1 MIDFE
6 FEFQYAEEKQ
16 PTLQKVG
23 GSIPAGRCV
32 VLCGGSGCGKS
43 TLLRCINGLIPQFYE
58 GELKGFCRLNG
69 QDTAGIRIGEIGELA
84 ASVFQDPRS
93 QFFTVN
99 SSNEVAFGLE
109 NHGLPQ
115 DKIRRRV
122 DEAFRIFHLERLKD
136 RNVYELSSGERQLI
150 SILSAWAMDTDIF
163 LLDEPTANLDFAA
176 TQQLKEILL
185 ALKKQ
190 GKTLLLSEH
199 RLYYLA
205 DIADEFWVMAD
216 GEIKGKY
223 TAAEAKA
230 FSVERRQTLSLR
242 TLDLAEITV
251 PEKEP
256 LPKTAP
262 TALAVSDVCYTYGR
276 KAGDTLSGVSFSV
289 REHEIVGLVGANGC
303 GKTTIGKLIAGLYRP
318 SGGRI
323 MLFGKSQNPK
333 QLQKQVLF
341 ILQEAEFQF
350 FTGSVLHEL
359 QYGHAVTPEFEAKTE
374 ALLKSMDMWDC
385 RNRHPFSLSGGQMQR
400 LTLMMA
406 YLSDKPIVIL
416 DEPTAGQDAESLER
430 CAALIR
436 EMRKEKTVLII
447 THDPELIAGA
457 CDRCIGLSDGH
468 AEIEF
473 PVHSERDLQAVRQYM
488 ERFHLSN
495 APAKKQHKE
504 RFHPATKLLYWL
516 ALLVVISTSNNH
528 LVYAVYTAL
537 ILLTAADGWLGTAL
551 AGGMSFGL
559 LWAANALLP
568 GTVFSFML
576 VLFPRIIAVGISM
589 RTLIGRNEA
598 SRTLAALRNLRLP
611 ERLIMIVAVIFRFF
625 PVLSGDMKLLRQSI
639 RTRGVFTSPLQK
651 LQALSSY
658 IEILTV
664 PMALRVIRIAETL
677 SASAETRGHRL
688 NPPQKQ
694 LSVASVFCV
703 GCCVLRPA
711 GGIDRRRP
719 YPVIAVSATFN
730 HIPFK
735 KESLT
740 MSTANPNKL
749 KIKDIITVV
758 LLALINV
765 VIFFASSVLYA
776 TPITIILMPVFFALL
791 EGIVYFII
799 GTKVKKP
806 GAILIY
812 SIVRAIM
819 GGYLPYIILFI
830 LSGVIAELLLWK
842 MGYGNAKALTVS
854 YVINQVLAA
863 FGSTIIP
870 YAIAA
875 KAMADQMVTDG
886 RQDAILA
893 ASQMLQ
899 SWVSVALVA
908 GVIVAAFIGAMIGKR
923 IVKKHLAA

>member
-6 FEFQYAEEKQ
+6 FEFQYAEGKAPVLRQ
-16 PTLQKVG
+16 TA

-32 VLCGGSGCGKS
+32 VLCGGSGGGKS

-69 QDTAGIRIGEIGELA
+69 QDTAGLRIGEIGELA

-99 SSNEVAFGLE
+99 SSGEVAFGLE

-115 DKIRRRV
+115 DEIRRRV

-136 RNVYELSSGERQLI
+136 RNVYDLSSGERQLI

-176 TQQLKEILL
+176 MQQLKEILL
-185 ALKKQ
+185 ALKRQ

-205 DIADEFWVMAD
+205 DIADEYWVMTD

-230 FSVERRQTLSLR
+230 FSAEQRQTLSLR
-242 TLDLAEITV
+242 TLDLAKITV

-256 LPKTAP
+256 QPSE
-262 TALAVSDVCYTYGR
+262 TALEALCVSDVRYTYGR

-323 MLFGKSQNPK
+323 TLFGKPQNPK

-350 FTGSVLHEL
+350 FTSSVLYEL

-385 RNRHPFSLSGGQMQR
+385 RDRHPFSLSGGQMQR

-406 YLSDKPIVIL
+406 YLSEKPIVIL

-436 EMRKEKTVLII
+436 EMRNEKTVLII
-447 THDPELIAGA
+447 THDLELIASA
-457 CDRCIGLSDGH
+457 CDRCIGLLDGR
-468 AEIEF
+468 AETEF
-473 PVHSERDLQAVRQYM
+473 PVRSEQDLQAVRQYM
-488 ERFHLSN
+488 ERFHPSD
-495 APAKKQHKE
+495 APAKKQHKQ

-516 ALLVVISTSNNH
+516 TLLVVISTSNNH
-528 LVYAVYTAL
+528 LVYAVYAAL
-537 ILLTAADGWLGTAL
+537 ILLTAADGWIGTAL
-551 AGGMSFGL
+551 AGGMSFGV

-576 VLFPRIIAVGISM
+576 VLFPRIIAVGISLQ
-589 RTLIGRNEA
+589 TLIGRNEA
-598 SRTLAALRNLRLP
+598 SRTLAALRNLHLP

-625 PVLSGDMKLLRQSI
+625 PVLSGDRKLLRQSI
-639 RTRGVFTSPLQK
+639 RTRGAFTTPLQK
-651 LQALSSY
+651 LRALPSY
-658 IEILTV
+658 LEILTV

-677 SASAETRGHRL
+677 SASAETRGIDLKCRKS
-688 NPPQKQ
+688 NY
-694 LSVASVFCV
+694 LSLRFSAWDVVFCV
-703 GCCVLRPA
+703 L
-711 GGIDRRRP
+711 
-719 YPVIAVSATFN
+719 
-730 HIPFK
+730 
-735 KESLT
+735 
-740 MSTANPNKL
+740 
-749 KIKDIITVV
+749 
-758 LLALINV
+758 
-765 VIFFASSVLYA
+765 
-776 TPITIILMPVFFALL
+776 
-791 EGIVYFII
+791 
-799 GTKVKKP
+799 
-806 GAILIY
+806 
-812 SIVRAIM
+812 
-819 GGYLPYIILFI
+819 
-830 LSGVIAELLLWK
+830 
-842 MGYGNAKALTVS
+842 
-854 YVINQVLAA
+854 
-863 FGSTIIP
+863 
-870 YAIAA
+870 
-875 KAMADQMVTDG
+875 
-886 RQDAILA
+886 LA
-893 ASQMLQ
+893 ASI
-899 SWVSVALVA
+899 AA
-908 GVIVAAFIGAMIGKR
+908 GLI
-923 IVKKHLAA
+923 L

>member
-230 FSVERRQTLSLR
+230 FSAERRQTLSLR

-262 TALAVSDVCYTYGR
+262 TALAVSDVRYTYGR

-473 PVHSERDLQAVRQYM
+473 PVHSERDLQAARRYM
-488 ERFHLSN
+488 EGFHPSD

-625 PVLSGDMKLLRQSI
+625 PVLSGRHEAAAAIHPHPGRVCDAMAKVACAAILYRNTDRADGFARYPHRRNAVRLR
-639 RTRGVFTSPLQK
+639 RNT
-651 LQALSSY
+651 
-658 IEILTV
+658 
-664 PMALRVIRIAETL
+664 
-677 SASAETRGHRL
+677 GHRL

-908 GVIVAAFIGAMIGKR
+908 GVIVAAFIGAADR
-923 IVKKHLAA
+923 QAAS